1 MHPQEEPHWQSL
13 HLQSAPHLQPEAQH
27 DLQEQDDP
35 HWQSVH
41 LQPELQQELH
51 WQFSHLQSVHLQPEN
66 NQLKFNECNEC
77 IGIVYFIVKYLVAY
91 LAWCSLL

>member
-1 MHPQEEPHWQSL
+1 MQRN
-13 HLQSAPHLQPEAQH
+13 
-27 DLQEQDDP
+27 LQEQDDP